1 MAAKK
6 KLEGDL
12 KDLELQAD
20 SAIKGR
26 EEAIKQLRKLQ
37 VGDAPRAGRAGEAR
51 SAAVGGHRPPSVASA
66 RSPGAFPSP
75 FSFGGCFLPWGNIGG
90 GGNIWGGQHQAF
102 GCGPQISAPLLR
114 SAEPIQNRAPGSHL
128 AT

>member
-37 VGDAPRAGRAGEAR
+37 VGDAPRAGRAGETR
-51 SAAVGGHRPPSVASA
+51 SAAVGGHRPPSVAGA
-66 RSPGAFPSP
+66 WSPGAFPSP
-75 FSFGGCFLPWGNIGG
+75 FSFGGCFLPWVGGANIRRLAAAPRS
-90 GGNIWGGQHQAF
+90 QHRF
-102 GCGPQISAPLLR
+102 LGLR
-114 SAEPIQNRAPGSHL
+114 SPSRTVPPGSQL